1 MAEVQE
7 AQQAKQAKQ
16 QKAHAR
22 HTQAIEDA
30 IEVFKSSDLPHRDAL
45 IRLDTVYQANIIN
58 VDQGQRDR
66 LMTKMLEAKQQN
78 AHARHTQAIED
89 AIEVF
94 KSSNLPYFD
103 ALRRLNRV
111 FRANIANLNQGQQDS
126 LMTKIWEA
134 KQARQTNALALAQAQ
149 WASGERLKEDFQAS
163 KESGEAE
170 LRKRQRR

>member
-30 IEVFKSSDLPHRDAL
+30 IEAFKSSDLPHRDAL
-45 IRLDTVYQANIIN
+45 IRLDTVYQANIVN
-58 VDQGQRDR
+58 VDQGQRDS
-66 LMTKMLEAKQQN
+66 LMTKILEAKQQN
-78 AHARHTQAIED
+78 AHARHTQ

-111 FRANIANLNQGQQDS
+111 FRANTANLNQGQQDS